1 MMDSS
6 LASGCS
12 LAPYRLGAHLRI
24 CRFVFSPGLQQQA
37 GVVLQN
43 NGHQGVLRSQCL
55 LVDYERPQ
63 EEWFSLGELVVEAI
77 EHGQVVEGSCDAGM
91 FGAEYLLNDCKRAVE
106 KRLGLGE
113 FTLVAIESRQEIKA
127 SSDVR
132 MVRSQRLLAN
142 G

>member
-6 LASGCS
+6 LVSGCS

-43 NGHQGVLRSQCL
+43 NSHQGVLRSQCL
-55 LVDYERPQ
+55 LVDYERAQ

-77 EHGQVVEGSCDAGM
+77 EHGQVVEGS
-91 FGAEYLLNDCKRAVE
+91 
-106 KRLGLGE
+106 
-113 FTLVAIESRQEIKA
+113 
-127 SSDVR
+127 SDVR

-142 G
+142 GERTNEEWLGLRVPILGFIEQGQPVEAGSHVRMVGC